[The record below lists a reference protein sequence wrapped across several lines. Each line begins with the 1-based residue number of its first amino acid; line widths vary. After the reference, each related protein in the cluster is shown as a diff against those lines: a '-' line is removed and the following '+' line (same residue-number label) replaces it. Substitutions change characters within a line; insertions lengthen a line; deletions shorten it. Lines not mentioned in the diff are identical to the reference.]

1 MEKNFQAQL
10 LELANGIC
18 LLDCY
23 LTLGGYETFEDKI
36 FYLLKAQSKRLVGED
51 GWVNDANRLYTEVLG
66 QNKKV
71 SKAYTYDG
79 TDNVIACFE
88 GKHFVIVDKDRNVV
102 YDPLGPRPNPYKEI
116 TSYRVVENK

>member
-1 MEKNFQAQL
+1 MEKNFQKTL
-10 LELANGIC
+10 LDLANGVC

-36 FYLLKAQSKRLVGED
+36 FYLMKAQSKHLVGKD

-71 SKAYTYDG
+71 YKTYEYKG
-79 TDNVIACFE
+79 TDPVIACWE
-88 GKHFVIVDKDRNVV
+88 GKHFTIVQNGKVI
-102 YDPLGPRPNPYKEI
+102 YDPLGPRENPYKEI
-116 TSYRVVENK
+116 TSYRVVEER